1 MKKITVNK
9 TRILT
14 AAAALVAVF
23 SLAGCGS
30 TAVKEV
36 PQPAETSRSEEA
48 TLETAAPEATATPA
62 PTPDV
67 VVPTS
72 VTLEQEGGIL
82 NNGMTWTLHATVL
95 PEDAA
100 DKTITWTS
108 ADESVATIDDSGVI
122 TTHAPGQ
129 TTITAGGV
137 STTYNLV
144 VQEVV
149 KCSYCGG
156 TGHTADTCA
165 VKKTAEQQAAAVIA
179 QQQAAA
185 QAAEQAAAQ
194 AAEQPAAEAA
204 QPADPGYEV
213 DWAGRRI
220 YYQGD
225 ADIPEGGVVQ
235 RPDGSRYIKGP
246 RCVIF
251 GYDTCPEDTDPSLP
265 GNTPFTGDCVF
276 CGDFGHDVY
285 HCPILDEL
293 ESSEAYQE
301 LLQNNG

>member
-30 TAVKEV
+30 NAVQEI
-36 PQPAETSRSEEA
+36 PRSAETSRSEEA
-48 TLETAAPEATATPA
+48 TTETAAPEATATPA
-62 PTPDV
+62 PTPEPAPAV

-108 ADESVATIDDSGVI
+108 ADESVATIDDSSVI

-129 TTITAGGV
+129 TTITAASTAGGV

-165 VKKTAEQQAAAVIA
+165 VKKTAEQQAAAVAA
-179 QQQAAA
+179 QQQA
-185 QAAEQAAAQ
+185 AAAQ
-194 AAEQPAAEAA
+194 AAEQPAAESA
-204 QPADPGYEV
+204 QPADPGYAV
-213 DWAGRRI
+213 TAKGDRI
-220 YYQGD
+220 YPEGSP
-225 ADIPEGGVVQ
+225 DIPEGGVVQ
-235 RPDGSRYIKGP
+235 RPDGTFYVKGP
-246 RCVIF
+246 RNVIF
-251 GYDTCPEDTDPSLP
+251 GYEEGEPDPNMP
-265 GNTPFTGDCVF
+265 PWTGDCVF

-285 HCPILDEL
+285 HCPILDE
-293 ESSEAYQE
+293 QE
-301 LLQNNG
+301 NPDAFLIDN